1 MERQAVV
8 LFVDDN
14 RRSRELLTS
23 MLEARGFV
31 VKAEADSREALQ
43 RARNEG
49 FDVALLDYEMPGMRG
64 TELARELKRM
74 DVRVPVV
81 VISGLPSLPAEELA
95 FVDVH
100 LGRGTRVDQ
109 LMETVA
115 ILTEREWPRM
125 EMEIA
130 TMQWRDST

>member
-1 MERQAVV
+1 
-8 LFVDDN
+8 
-14 RRSRELLTS
+14 
-23 MLEARGFV
+23 MLEAGGFV
-31 VKAEADSREALQ
+31 VKAEEEPREALR
-43 RARNEG
+43 RARNEE
-49 FDVALLDYEMPGMRG
+49 FDLALLDYEMPGMRG

-74 DVRVPVV
+74 DGRVPVV
-81 VISGLPSLPAEELA
+81 VISGLPSLAAEELV

-109 LMETVA
+109 LMETIA
-115 ILTEREWPRM
+115 ILTEREWPKR